1 MLTIPRMQFRQTG
14 FSMIE
19 VLVTIL
25 IVSFGLMGLAA
36 LQTRFL
42 SAEMES
48 YQRSQALSLVQD
60 MAARMAANRAQ
71 TFIASGTSAYVTGT
85 SSPVGTG
92 DTPAA
97 DCLSLSTLADTDKCE
112 WSKAL
117 QGASETI
124 TASSTKVGAMIGA
137 RGCIEQVSTDPYV
150 YRISVAWQGVGAT
163 ATPSLACG
171 SGLYGSNDAFRRV
184 LSIDVAAPKLVN

>member
-1 MLTIPRMQFRQTG
+1 MLTILSMQPRQRG

-48 YQRSQALSLVQD
+48 YQRSQALLLVQD
-60 MAARMAANRAQ
+60 MAARMSANRAQ
-71 TFIASGTSAYVTGT
+71 TFIATSPYAIGT
-85 SSPVGTG
+85 SSPLGTG
-92 DTPAA
+92 DSPAA
-97 DCLSLSTLADTDKCE
+97 DCTALSTIADLDKCE
-112 WSKAL
+112 WSKSL
-117 QGASETI
+117 QGAAETV
-124 TASSTKVGAMIGA
+124 TASSAKVGAMIGA

-163 ATPSLACG
+163 AAPSLACG
-171 SGLYGSNDAFRRV
+171 SGLYGGNDAFRRV
-184 LSIDVAAPKLVN
+184 VSLDIAAPKLIN